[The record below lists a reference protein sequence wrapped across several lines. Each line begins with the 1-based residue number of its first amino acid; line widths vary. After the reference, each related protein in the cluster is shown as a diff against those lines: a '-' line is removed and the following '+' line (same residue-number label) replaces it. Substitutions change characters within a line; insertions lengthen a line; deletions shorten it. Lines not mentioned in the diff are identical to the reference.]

1 MSVAAAKSVAHV
13 PQASRRYKNS
23 YTGFVYD
30 IHTFF
35 YDLSVFLFNIL
46 FTIFFR
52 EVKVRGAYNVPE
64 VGVPTILVCAPH
76 ANQFIDPALV
86 MFQTRQLRTSAG
98 ESRSRMPCFITAE
111 SSFKKRFISLF
122 GHAMGGIPVP
132 RIQDNL
138 KPVDENLEIYA
149 PDLKNHPEIIKGR
162 SRNPQTTPVNF
173 TKRFTAKSLL
183 GLPNY
188 LSNAQ
193 IKEIPDD
200 ETIILSA
207 PFKTS
212 KAKAVE
218 LLNNGTTFKYAEKID
233 NTETFQSVFDHLHT
247 KGCVGIFPEGGS
259 HDRPSL
265 LPIKAGVA
273 IMALGAVA
281 ADPSMKVAVV
291 PCGLHY
297 FHRNKFRSR
306 AVLEYGEP
314 IIVDTKYGQMYKD
327 SPRETVSKLLK
338 KITNSLFSVT
348 ENAPDYDTLMVIQAA
363 RRLYQPLKVKLPLP
377 AIVEINRRLLYGYSK
392 FKDDPRI
399 IHLKKLVHDYNKKL
413 DLVGLKD
420 HQVMQLKTTKWEA
433 LRCFVTLVTRLI
445 KLSVFAILSLPGSIL
460 FTPIFIICHVYSE
473 KKAKEGLKKSLVKIK
488 GTDLLA
494 TWKLIVAL
502 VLAPIL
508 YVTYSILLMILAK
521 RQHYFR
527 IWVPNNPFLQFVYFY
542 ALLVFTTY
550 SSLKTGEIG
559 MDLFKSLRPL
569 FVSIVYPGKKIEE
582 IQTTRKNLSLE
593 LTAICN
599 DLGPLVFP
607 DYDKL
612 ATEIF
617 SKRDGYDVSSDVES
631 SSSHLSGQT
640 RSRSSSVHSIGSQ
653 FSNALSRVNSRGSL
667 TDIPIFSDARQG
679 QWKSEGET
687 SEDEGVIDEKT
698 AETTQNSDL
707 NKENGRNVDISSRIA
722 SLVRQKREHE
732 KKE

>member
-1 MSVAAAKSVAHV
+1 MSAPAADHNAAKPIAHV

-23 YTGFVYD
+23 YNGFVYN
-30 IHTFF
+30 IHTWL
-35 YDLSVFLFNIL
+35 YDVSVFLFNIL

-52 EVKVRGAYNVPE
+52 EIKVRGAYNVPE

-86 MFQTRQLRTSAG
+86 MSQTRLLKTSAG
-98 ESRSRMPCFITAE
+98 KSRSRMPCFVTAE
-111 SSFKKRFISLF
+111 SSFKKRFISFF

-162 SRNPQTTPVNF
+162 SKNPQTTPVNF
-173 TKRFTAKSLL
+173 TKRFSAKSLL
-183 GLPNY
+183 GLPDY

-200 ETIILSA
+200 ETIILSS
-207 PFKTS
+207 PFRTS
-212 KAKAVE
+212 KSKVVE
-218 LLNNGTTFKYAEKID
+218 LLTNGTNFKYAEKID

-281 ADPSMKVAVV
+281 ADPTMKVAVV

-314 IIVDTKYGQMYKD
+314 IVVDGKYGEMYKN

-363 RRLYQPLKVKLPLP
+363 RRLYQPVKVRLPLP
-377 AIVEINRRLLYGYSK
+377 AIVEINRRLLFGYSK

-399 IHLKKLVHDYNKKL
+399 IHLKKLVYDYNRKL
-413 DLVGLKD
+413 DSVGLKD
-420 HQVMQLKTTKWEA
+420 HQVMQLKTTKLEA
-433 LRCFVTLVTRLI
+433 LRCFVTLIVRLI
-445 KLSVFAILSLPGSIL
+445 KFSVFAILSLPGSIL
-460 FTPIFIICHVYSE
+460 FTPIFIICRVYSE

-502 VLAPIL
+502 ILAPIL
-508 YVTYSILLMILAK
+508 YVTYSILLIILARK
-521 RQHYFR
+521 QHYCR
-527 IWVPNNPFLQFVYFY
+527 IWVPSNNAFIQFVYFY

-559 MDLFKSLRPL
+559 VDLFKSLRPL
-569 FVSIVYPGKKIEE
+569 LFLLFTPVRRSKK
-582 IQTTRKNLSLE
+582 
-593 LTAICN
+593 
-599 DLGPLVFP
+599 
-607 DYDKL
+607 
-612 ATEIF
+612 
-617 SKRDGYDVSSDVES
+617 SKQQE
-631 SSSHLSGQT
+631 
-640 RSRSSSVHSIGSQ
+640 
-653 FSNALSRVNSRGSL
+653 
-667 TDIPIFSDARQG
+667 
-679 QWKSEGET
+679 
-687 SEDEGVIDEKT
+687 
-698 AETTQNSDL
+698 
-707 NKENGRNVDISSRIA
+707 RI
-722 SLVRQKREHE
+722 
-732 KKE
+732 